1 MSIRKYKKS
10 VIFGCA
16 AVAAALVV
24 LPAAA
29 RTWHGLWSNDAETG
43 ALVAT
48 VDPDGPAAG
57 AGLQRGD
64 IIVQVD
70 GAAIENHR
78 DFLAAIS
85 DNGVD
90 DTLDLELRRGNE
102 SVSLSLTVGETN
114 RGPYLGLLIVPDGAG
129 AFRPRPSAISTT
141 AAGAGSADAAATAHR
156 AGAAWA
162 AAGSKSNRTRR
173 RPPAARRSR
182 RPDAFRHRPRP
193 TGDDAYGAIPGFVRL
208 SIHA

>member
-16 AVAAALVV
+16 AIAAALVV

-29 RTWHGLWSNDAETG
+29 RTWHGMWSNDAETG

-90 DTLDLELRRGNE
+90 DALDLELRRGNE
-102 SVSLSLTVGETN
+102 SVSLSLTVGETS
-114 RGPYLGLLIVPDGAG
+114 RGPYLGLLIVPGGAG
-129 AFRPRPSAISTT
+129 AFEAETFRDLQDRGRRGFRGRGGDRSLRGRGMGSGWQQEQQNTT
-141 AAGAGSADAAATAHR
+141 ASG
-156 AGAAWA
+156 
-162 AAGSKSNRTRR
+162 
-173 RPPAARRSR
+173 
-182 RPDAFRHRPRP
+182 
-193 TGDDAYGAIPGFVRL
+193 GD
-208 SIHA
+208 ST

>member
-114 RGPYLGLLIVPDGAG
+114 RGPYLGLLIVPGGAG
-129 AFRPRPSAISTT
+129 AFRAETFGDQHDRGRRWFRGRGGDRSSRGRGMGSGWQQEQQNT
-141 AAGAGSADAAATAHR
+141 A
-156 AGAAWA
+156 A
-162 AAGSKSNRTRR
+162 AAGGS
-173 RPPAARRSR
+173 A
-182 RPDAFRHRPRP
+182 
-193 TGDDAYGAIPGFVRL
+193 
-208 SIHA
+208 

>member
-1 MSIRKYKKS
+1 MGIRKYKKS

-64 IIVQVD
+64 IIVQLD
-70 GAAIENHR
+70 GAAIEDHR

-102 SVSLSLTVGETN
+102 RVSLSLTVGEN
-114 RGPYLGLLIVPDGAG
+114 SRGPYLGLLIVPGGAG
-129 AFRPRPSAISTT
+129 AFQAQTFGDLPERRTRGVRGRRGDGAYHGRGMGRGGWLDGAPRIKGQEPPRQNSATPV
-141 AAGAGSADAAATAHR
+141 GGSA
-156 AGAAWA
+156 
-162 AAGSKSNRTRR
+162 
-173 RPPAARRSR
+173 
-182 RPDAFRHRPRP
+182 
-193 TGDDAYGAIPGFVRL
+193 
-208 SIHA
+208 

>member
-16 AVAAALVV
+16 AIAAALVV

-48 VDPDGPAAG
+48 VDPDGPAAR

-64 IIVQVD
+64 IILGVD
-70 GAAIENHR
+70 SAAIENHR
-78 DFLAAIS
+78 DFLEAIR

-90 DTLDLELRRGNE
+90 DTLKLELRRGTAA
-102 SVSLSLTVGETN
+102 VSLELTVGESD
-114 RGPYLGLLIVPDGAG
+114 RGPYLGLLLVPGGAG
-129 AFRPRPSAISTT
+129 AFQADTFGDLQERRGRGVRGRRGTGRGGWQHGADRIKGEETQQHNT
-141 AAGAGSADAAATAHR
+141 ATSVGGSA
-156 AGAAWA
+156 
-162 AAGSKSNRTRR
+162 
-173 RPPAARRSR
+173 
-182 RPDAFRHRPRP
+182 
-193 TGDDAYGAIPGFVRL
+193 
-208 SIHA
+208 

>member
-16 AVAAALVV
+16 AVAAGARR
-24 LPAAA
+24 AAGSGAHLA
-29 RTWHGLWSNDAETG
+29 RFVEQRRRDRRPRGDRG
-43 ALVAT
+43 
-48 VDPDGPAAG
+48 PGRPAAG

-102 SVSLSLTVGETN
+102 SVSLSVTVGEN
-114 RGPYLGLLIVPDGAG
+114 SRGPYLGLLIVPDGAG
-129 AFRPRPSAISTT
+129 AFRAETFGDQHDRGRRWFRGRGGDRSSRGRGMGSGWQQEQQNT
-141 AAGAGSADAAATAHR
+141 A
-156 AGAAWA
+156 A
-162 AAGSKSNRTRR
+162 AAGGS
-173 RPPAARRSR
+173 A
-182 RPDAFRHRPRP
+182 
-193 TGDDAYGAIPGFVRL
+193 
-208 SIHA
+208 

>member
-102 SVSLSLTVGETN
+102 SVSLSLTVGETS
-114 RGPYLGLLIVPDGAG
+114 RGPYLGLLIVPGGAG
-129 AFRPRPSAISTT
+129 AFRGRDLRRSARPRPA
-141 AAGAGSADAAATAHR
+141 R
-156 AGAAWA
+156 VP
-162 AAGSKSNRTRR
+162 RTRR
-173 RPPAARRSR
+173 RPLIARARHGQRLAARATEHGGGR
-182 RPDAFRHRPRP
+182 RRLGVAAGP
-193 TGDDAYGAIPGFVRL
+193 TPSGTGRDPPGMTLTAPSPVSF
-208 SIHA
+208 A